1 MAGGIVFARK
11 CVRQPAPMRKRL
23 RLVMI
28 SIVVLL
34 LAAVGGLVGRSL
46 WQQGQQDAAQKG
58 LEFLPGV
65 AQHIQDFHRVKVQDG
80 RKVWEVSAQDAQY
93 FEEDKAVVVRD
104 AMMQL
109 FTKDGRVVGL
119 KGSEA
124 RITLD
129 GRDVSRVDL
138 SGDIQVTLADYI
150 VRTDRATYDYSRELI
165 STPGA
170 VEISGRGVQL
180 HGDRMEVQVRP
191 ERVTLLQNVSMR
203 LEPAL
208 LKQGGGDAPF

>member
-1 MAGGIVFARK
+1 
-11 CVRQPAPMRKRL
+11 MRKRL

-203 LEPAL
+203 LE
-208 LKQGGGDAPF
+208 